1 MNAHRDAVKIP
12 PLTRFDLF
20 QVRPTP
26 AGSPRPSDSALSALP
41 ATNAESR
48 LEVVELPRLGGH
60 GVHQAGATP
69 FRLAETLFSQ
79 RPDTEEPPDRYC
91 LLLRLRP
98 SPHGLRQLITNIRRS
113 LQLFGPVYGRRIVAT
128 AIASA
133 LVALLDLLGILL
145 LVPFLSYLGS
155 GSPSS
160 GFAVSFIEDNFGVTN
175 PDRAVLILAL
185 LATLLFV
192 AKGLVAV
199 TLVWIQSGQ
208 IVRAQSALS
217 VRIAGA
223 YARSP
228 WLVQQESTTGSLV
241 RTSIDSVQSVAYLVV
256 AATAAASELAVL
268 AAVFA
273 ALMLV
278 DPLLALSATAYLVIS
293 GAIYLR
299 LVRRTMVARGVEIQI
314 EAKKRN
320 SALIELVGGARELKV
335 RGTSGT
341 YLARF
346 GTACFTY
353 LSAHRLVNVTNQG
366 MRYLLEALM
375 IVGVALVIVVASVS
389 GSAQDALVSIGILL
403 AGGLRL
409 VPALNGLLISVNTV
423 RTEGPATV
431 IIENE
436 LQRLEDG
443 TPQTDPFVSSFGF
456 VPSGRF
462 SLESVSFRY
471 PSRSDP
477 ALKDV
482 SVGVDSGEAIGIVGA
497 TGSGKSTLVD
507 MILGLV
513 EPDSGRVTVDGE
525 PLNKHLEDWRR
536 CIGFVPQDV
545 FLVDD
550 TLESN
555 IRFGLPDGVAGGDL
569 LDHVVGLASLGAVV
583 EALPEGLQT
592 MLGER
597 GVRLSGGQRQR
608 VGLARALY
616 SQPSLLLLDE
626 ATSALDNE
634 TEAAINIALQGLHGT
649 LTMVVI
655 AHRLSTVRE
664 CDRILFLDSGS
675 VSGLGSFEDLVRT
688 NKAFAQLVELGSVKG
703 TF

>member
-1 MNAHRDAVKIP
+1 M
-12 PLTRFDLF
+12 
-20 QVRPTP
+20 
-26 AGSPRPSDSALSALP
+26 
-41 ATNAESR
+41 
-48 LEVVELPRLGGH
+48 
-60 GVHQAGATP
+60 
-69 FRLAETLFSQ
+69 RLA
-79 RPDTEEPPDRYC
+79 
-91 LLLRLRP
+91 
-98 SPHGLRQLITNIRRS
+98 PHGLRQLITNIRRS
-113 LQLFGPVYGRRIVAT
+113 LQLFGPAYGRRIVAT
-128 AIASA
+128 AIVSA

-160 GFAVSFIEDNFGVTN
+160 GVAVSFIEDNFGVTN

-192 AKGLVAV
+192 AKGLAAV
-199 TLVWIQSGQ
+199 ILVWIQSGQ
-208 IVRAQSALS
+208 IVYAQTALS
-217 VRIAGA
+217 VRIAEA

-241 RTSIDSVQSVAYLVV
+241 RTSLDSVQSVASLVV
-256 AATAAASELAVL
+256 AAAAATSELAVL
-268 AAVFA
+268 VAVFA

-278 DPLLALSATAYLVIS
+278 DSVLALSATAYLVIS

-299 LVRRTMVARGVEIQI
+299 LVRRTMVARGVEIQN

-320 SALIELVGGARELKV
+320 SALIELVAGARELKV
-335 RGTSGT
+335 RGTAGT
-341 YLARF
+341 YLEHF
-346 GTACFTY
+346 GGSCFAY
-353 LSAHRLVNVTNQG
+353 LSAYRLVNVTNHG
-366 MRYLLEALM
+366 LRYLLEALM
-375 IVGVALVIVVASVS
+375 IVGVALVIVVASVF
-389 GSAQDALVSIGILL
+389 GSAQDALVSIGLLL

-409 VPALNGLLISVNTV
+409 VPALNGLLTSVNIV
-423 RTEGPATV
+423 RTEGPATE
-431 IIENE
+431 IIESE
-436 LQRLEDG
+436 LQRLEEG
-443 TPQTDPFVSSFGF
+443 APRTEPFVCSSGF

-482 SVGVDSGEAIGIVGA
+482 SFYVGSGEAIGVVGA

-513 EPDSGRVTVDGE
+513 EPDSGQVTVDGQ
-525 PLNKHLEDWRR
+525 PLNNHLEEWRR

-545 FLVDD
+545 FLTDD

-555 IRFGLPDGVAGGDL
+555 IRLGLPYGVASREL
-569 LDHVVGLASLGAVV
+569 LDQVVDLARLGPVV
-583 EALPEGLQT
+583 DALSEGLQT

-616 SQPSLLLLDE
+616 AQPSLLLLDE

-634 TEAAINIALQGLHGT
+634 TEAAINTALQGLHGT

-688 NKAFAQLVELGSVKG
+688 NKAFAQLVELGSIKG